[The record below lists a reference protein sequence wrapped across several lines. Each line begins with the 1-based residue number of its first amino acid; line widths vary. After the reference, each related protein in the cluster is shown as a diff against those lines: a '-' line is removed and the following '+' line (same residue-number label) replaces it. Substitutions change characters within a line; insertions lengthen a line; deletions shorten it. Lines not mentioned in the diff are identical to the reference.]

1 MMFMK
6 KKETKADIQRR
17 KSMELQLQREAVK
30 KRIRTLRGEMQAL
43 VEQAASADDLDRQV
57 LSLEYDEKKAD
68 LNTETAHFQELSK
81 LITRIN
87 GIAMVYERQK
97 LFDQVATAAEDIDVQ
112 AVLQAEDQMAAPR
125 GVMQEES
132 DALDE
137 LLLDKTAAADGLG
150 ESAEFTRLVRDA
162 KLRKAAAP
170 RPEAESAGPE
180 AVCG

>member
-6 KKETKADIQRR
+6 KKETKADIQRK

-30 KRIRTLRGEMQAL
+30 KRIRLIRSEMQAL

-68 LNTETAHFQELSK
+68 LHTETAHFQELSK
-81 LITRIN
+81 LITRLN

-112 AVLQAEDQMAAPR
+112 GVLRVEDQMSAHR
-125 GVMQEES
+125 EVMREES
-132 DALDE
+132 DALDD
-137 LLLDKTAAADGLG
+137 LLLDKSAPVDELG

-162 KLRKAAAP
+162 KLRKAGTPQAAAKSIS
-170 RPEAESAGPE
+170 AEK
-180 AVCG
+180 VCG